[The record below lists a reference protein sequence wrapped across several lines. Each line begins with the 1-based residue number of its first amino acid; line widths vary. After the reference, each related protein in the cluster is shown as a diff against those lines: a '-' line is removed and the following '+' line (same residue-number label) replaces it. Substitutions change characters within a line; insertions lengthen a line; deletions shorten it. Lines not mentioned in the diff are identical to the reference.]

1 MSDGFPIG
9 AVIAFPGSST
19 VDPPSSQYWALC
31 DGTPENIT
39 GPYAPL
45 YAVIGFA
52 NGGSSEDGQ
61 FNLPDYRGYFLRG
74 TSYDSGMDPDASTR
88 TKLAPGGNTGNNVGS
103 LENYDTCAPTMG
115 IQFTLD
121 VPHLP
126 TSHTDNAK
134 TSIGTDIAHW
144 NPNPVTCNVGGGDQE
159 TRPLNAYVYYYIK
172 YRDD

>member
-31 DGTPENIT
+31 NGAPQNIS

-52 NGGSSEDGQ
+52 NGGDSNT

-74 TSYDSGMDPDASTR
+74 TSYNSGMDPDAGTR
-88 TKLAPGGNTGNNVGS
+88 GKLAPGGNTGNNVGS
-103 LENYDTCAPTMG
+103 LQNYDTCAPVGGTN
-115 IQFTLD
+115 FTIELQ
-121 VPHLP
+121 HLP
-126 TSHTDNAK
+126 DSHTDNAK

-144 NPNPVTCNVGGGDQE
+144 NPNPVTFNIGGGDQE
-159 TRPLNAYVYYYIK
+159 TRPKNAYVYFYIK
-172 YRDD
+172 YRND

>member
-19 VDPPSSQYWALC
+19 VDPPSSNYWALC
-31 DGTPENIT
+31 DGTPQNT
-39 GPYAPL
+39 NGPYAPL

-52 NGGSSEDGQ
+52 NGGSSDNGT

-74 TSYDSGMDPDASTR
+74 TSYDSGMDPDASSR
-88 TKLAPGGNTGNNVGS
+88 GKLSPGGNSGDAVGS
-103 LENYDTCAPTMG
+103 LQDYDTCLPVGGNT
-115 IQFTLD
+115 FTIE

-126 TSHTDNAK
+126 TSHTNNAE

-144 NPNPVTCNVGGGDQE
+144 NGNPVTFNIGGGDEE
-159 TRPLNAYVYYYIK
+159 TRPKNAYVYFYIK
-172 YRDD
+172 YKDN

>member
-31 DGTPENIT
+31 NGAPQSIS

-45 YAVIGFA
+45 YGVIGFA
-52 NGGSSEDGQ
+52 NGGSDKTGM

-74 TSYDSGMDPDASTR
+74 VDHGQGIDPNAGTR
-88 TKLAPGGNTGNNVGS
+88 TALNPGGNTGDNVGS
-103 LENYDTCAPTMG
+103 LQNYDTCIPVAGVFSME
-115 IQFTLD
+115 L
-121 VPHLP
+121 PHLP
-126 TSHTDNAK
+126 DSHTNNAQ
-134 TSIGTDIAHW
+134 TSIGTQIAHW
-144 NPNPVTCNVGGGDQE
+144 NPNPVNFPLGGGDQE
-159 TRPLNAYVYYYIK
+159 TRPINAYVYFYIK